1 MKNLLAQIAKF
12 GVVGVI
18 CFVIDFGIYTVL
30 NLVFRSAGID
40 QVFPFYY
47 LVSQLCSFIVSVT
60 VNYILSFKYVFRR
73 REDMSKQKEFVI
85 FVILSA
91 VGLVINEIVLYIG
104 MDIVYSGWAWLHSLL
119 SQTLAET
126 FFKLFATAVVM
137 VYNFITRKMFLE
149 DHSGGSEAS

>member
-1 MKNLLAQIAKF
+1 MKSLLAQIAKF

-18 CFVIDFGIYTVL
+18 CFLIDFGIYTIL
-30 NLVFRSAGID
+30 NLIFRTVGLD
-40 QVFPFYY
+40 QVFTSYY
-47 LVSQLCSFIVSVT
+47 LISQLCSFIISVT

-73 REDMSKQKEFVI
+73 REDMSKQKEFII

-104 MDIVYSGWAWLHSLL
+104 MDMVYTGWAWLHELL

-137 VYNFITRKMFLE
+137 VYNFITRKIFLE
-149 DHSGGSEAS
+149 DHSGQTQAS